1 MSNTRRVVIPAAT
14 WVQINSTFR
23 SGFITTSDQHG
34 VLILENEGTPSNL
47 DNGHLIAQGTGLNY
61 DITSED
67 SGVGIWAHPVSQAGS
82 VTITP

>member
-34 VLILENEGTPSNL
+34 MRIAEFEGIPPSL
-47 DNGHLIAQGTGLNY
+47 ANGHLLPQGVGLNY
-61 DITSED
+61 DITAEGA
-67 SGVGIWAHPVSQAGS
+67 GVGIWATPVIDAGL
-82 VTITP
+82 VTVTP